1 MGSIAF
7 LKKKTGILYALCQT
21 IFSHAENLVQNTI
34 YFFGKIHSIGV
45 AGKNKI
51 IQARWKGYALAT
63 FSAIATKFKGNMV
76 NSMVLLYSL

>member
-1 MGSIAF
+1 MP
-7 LKKKTGILYALCQT
+7 YAKLF
-21 IFSHAENLVQNTI
+21 FSHAENLVQNTI

-63 FSAIATKFKGNMV
+63 FSTIATKFKGNIFITV
-76 NSMVLLYSL
+76 SLAQTTLF